1 VVDPVADPALAEVR
15 SPADGE
21 RRLAQIYDPQ
31 WGKRG
36 DLDAYLAI
44 AAEFGAQT
52 VLDIGCGTGTFALR
66 LAAAGL
72 LVIAVDPSAA
82 SLEIAR
88 AKPGADGVRWVLGV
102 AGDVPL
108 LEAAGPVQADLA
120 MMTANVA
127 QEIVT
132 DEDWDATL
140 RAVFD
145 RLRPGGL
152 LVFETRDPAGQAW
165 LRWDR
170 ETSYQR
176 LDLPGIGGVE
186 SWFEVTSV
194 TGGVVTF
201 SGTYIFE
208 SDGLRLTPSS
218 SLRFRSGDEVAASLA
233 AAGFELTEVR
243 DAPDRPGLELVFVA
257 QRPWA
262 GLRPTGLAS

>member
-1 VVDPVADPALAEVR
+1 VVDPVVDPAL
-15 SPADGE
+15 STADAE
-21 RRLAQIYDPQ
+21 RRLAEIYDPQ
-31 WGKRG
+31 WGKRD
-36 DLDAYLAI
+36 DLDAYLAM
-44 AAEFGAQT
+44 AGEFGAQT

-72 LVIAVDPSAA
+72 FVIAVDPSAA

-88 AKPGADGVRWVLGV
+88 AKPGADGVSWVLGV
-102 AGDVPL
+102 AGDVPV
-108 LEAAGPVQADLA
+108 LEADLA

-140 RAVFD
+140 RAAFD
-145 RLRPGGL
+145 RLRPGGR
-152 LVFETRDPAGQAW
+152 LVFETRNPAGQAW

-170 ETSYQR
+170 EHSYQR
-176 LDLPGIGGVE
+176 VDLPGIGGVQ

-218 SLRFRSGDEVAASLA
+218 SLRFRSRDEVAASLA

-243 DAPDRPGLELVFVA
+243 DARDRPGLELVFLVR
-257 QRPWA
+257 RPA
-262 GLRPTGLAS
+262 